1 MSLYKMFIKS
11 DMVKIYGCPT
21 FISSL
26 DDPRT
31 LIAMECSFHEA
42 QQEQGSST
50 ESLDS
55 KESSDQLIA

>member
-1 MSLYKMFIKS
+1 MFVS
-11 DMVKIYGCPT
+11 Y
-21 FISSL
+21 L

-31 LIAMECSFHEA
+31 LIAIECSFHEA

-55 KESSDQLIA
+55 KDSSGQLIAWMGTDDHCESTAEI